1 MQEYDQGTCRLEDAE
16 RQAMVEKLKL
26 KWADTNAKYQALP
39 FVLDTGSSVK
49 RKEMY
54 ATLPSPYTICQRID
68 FTCVYMIFT
77 W

>member
-1 MQEYDQGTCRLEDAE
+1 
-16 RQAMVEKLKL
+16 MVEKLKL

-54 ATLPSPYTICQRID
+54 ATLPSPYPFCQTQDR
-68 FTCVYMIFT
+68 CVYMRLHDDLHGNF